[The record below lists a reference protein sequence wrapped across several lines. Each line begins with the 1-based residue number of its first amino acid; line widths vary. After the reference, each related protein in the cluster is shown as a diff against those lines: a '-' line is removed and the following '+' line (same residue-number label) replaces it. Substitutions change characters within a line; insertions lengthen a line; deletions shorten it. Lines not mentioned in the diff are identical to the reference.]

1 MAELYAEYDTKCVKS
16 TPPLKYCIFEITCI
30 HQGSIFKMDQKGT
43 HQILEC
49 GYLWEAEDGSG
60 S

>member
-30 HQGSIFKMDQKGT
+30 HQGSIFKMDQRGT

-49 GYLWEAEDGSG
+49 GYL
-60 S
+60 